1 MEGTALMEEI
11 KMVDRRAVFSVY
23 EADRNSEELL
33 ARTYQVLA
41 KPVPQVP
48 GQLTGVLEVVSTI
61 QKSAFVLE
69 AVS

>member
-1 MEGTALMEEI
+1 MEEI

-41 KPVPQVP
+41 KPALQVP

-61 QKSAFVLE
+61 QKSALVLE

>member
-1 MEGTALMEEI
+1 MEEI
-11 KMVDRRAVFSVY
+11 KKVDLRAVFSVY
-23 EADRNSEELL
+23 ETDRNSGELL
-33 ARTYQVLA
+33 VKTYQVIA

-48 GQLTGVLEVVSTI
+48 GQLTGVLDVVSAI

>member
-1 MEGTALMEEI
+1 MEEI
-11 KMVDRRAVFSVY
+11 KKVDRRVVFSVY
-23 EADRNSEELL
+23 ETDRNSKESL
-33 ARTYQVLA
+33 AKTYQIIA

-48 GQLTGVLEVVSTI
+48 CQLTGVLDVVSTI